1 MITKYKTWSWVIAL
15 SCITLFSC
23 KKGDFVELNTNPAL
37 LDKITPEQEFMDA
50 SIRLNT
56 DRQEWYYDNVRG
68 IMAWMQMSTPQ
79 NGNGLSFISES
90 GNMRNVRYN
99 MFFPSIGG
107 SLTDIQYIISQMPED
122 ERAKRINQAAIAG
135 IVKAYYAFYV
145 SDINGS
151 IPYSEAFQGKYG
163 GTYTPKYETQPE
175 LFDLLDAE
183 LKAHIETLS
192 ATPSVPQTSYGDR
205 DLFFGGDETKW
216 VKTANAIRL
225 RIAMRLMKRD
235 PDKMVTR
242 VQEILRSATQ
252 MESNLDS
259 WTFATNANYAAGGDW
274 SVVNFR
280 APKNTVDFMYTNSD
294 PRIRFFYQPNLFT
307 QENFDIAKAQN
318 KIDTRVAYD
327 ARRYYGVPTNPETS
341 AAAPAQQFFSS
352 VRIAKVG
359 STGKIGDLI
368 LDTLSNL
375 QPRMFAAGE
384 SVGEG
389 PGKGVNFFPM
399 VTYADFCF
407 MRAELGARGITSES
421 AKDWYEKGIT
431 ASIRMYDD
439 MANRAVITD
448 REGKV
453 NYVGLGAQEILTY
466 LAQPAIAYNQST
478 GLDQIACQAY
488 LNFFKQ
494 PNEAWA
500 LYKRTGLPNTN
511 SQIKMESMVIGGAEQ
526 QIPRRASLPFPS
538 PSNLNFQN
546 ITSAYTDMQ
555 KDPDFGSGSS
565 DIFGRV
571 WWDKK

>member
-1 MITKYKTWSWVIAL
+1 MRTKYNLWAWVIAL
-15 SCITLFSC
+15 TCITLYSC
-23 KKGDFVELNTNPAL
+23 KKEDFVELNTNPVL
-37 LDKITPEQEFMDA
+37 LDQITPEQEFMDA

-56 DRQEWYYDNVRG
+56 DRLEWYYDNIRG
-68 IMAWMQMSTPQ
+68 IMPWMQMSTSQ

-90 GNMRNVRYN
+90 GNMRNVRYGL
-99 MFFPSIGG
+99 FYPSVGG
-107 SLTDIQYIISQMPED
+107 SLTDIEYMISQMPE
-122 ERAKRINQAAIAG
+122 EEKAKRANQAAIAG

-163 GTYTPKYETQPE
+163 GTFTPKYDTQPE
-175 LFDLLDAE
+175 LFDLLDAQ
-183 LKAHIETLS
+183 LKTNVATLTS
-192 ATPSVPQTSYGDR
+192 TPTVAQTSYGDR

-216 VKTANAIRL
+216 IRTANAIRL
-225 RIAMRLMKRD
+225 RMAMRLMKRD
-235 PDKMVTR
+235 PAKMATR
-242 VQEILRSATQ
+242 VQEILQQTEQ
-252 MESNLDS
+252 MGSNDDS
-259 WTFATNANYAAGGDW
+259 WVFEANATYAAGGDW
-274 SVVNFR
+274 SALTFR
-280 APKNTVDFMYTNSD
+280 APKPTVDFMYSNSD
-294 PRIRFFYQPNLFT
+294 PRIRFYYQPNYYT
-307 QENFDIAKAQN
+307 EENFELAKAQG
-318 KIDTRVAYD
+318 KIAANAVYD
-327 ARRYYGVPTNPETS
+327 NRRYYGAPTNPETS

-352 VRIAKVG
+352 VTISKVG
-359 STGKIGDLI
+359 STGLTGNLA

-375 QPRMFAAGE
+375 QPRLFAAGE
-384 SVGEG
+384 NSGT
-389 PGKGVNFFPM
+389 GVNFFPM

-407 MRAELGARGITSES
+407 MRAELAARAVTGEN
-421 AKDWYEKGIT
+421 AKEWYDKGIT
-431 ASIRMYDD
+431 ASIEMYDD
-439 MANRAVITD
+439 MANRAKITD
-448 REGKV
+448 RENV
-453 NYVGLGAQEILTY
+453 SNYIEATDAEIAAY
-466 LAQPAIAYNQST
+466 LAQPAVAYNQSI

-511 SQIKMESMVIGGAEQ
+511 SQIKMESMVIEGAVQ